1 MTPTIAE
8 LRAGEIW
15 DANLDPIRGVEQSG
29 FRPVLI
35 VSNDWFNRLDTS
47 LVLVT
52 PITGT
57 LRGLRYQVDL
67 TEGEGGL
74 EKASVVMCEQVRSV
88 DSKRLVR
95 RRGLVSAETL
105 ARVREIISMIIMN
118 DPYLDG

>member
-1 MTPTIAE
+1 MTTIAE

-35 VSNDWFNRLDTS
+35 VSNDWFNRLDIS

-57 LRGLRYQVDL
+57 HRGLRYQVDL

-74 EKASVVMCEQVRSV
+74 AKASVAMCEQVRSI
-88 DSKRLVR
+88 DRKRLVR
-95 RRGLVSAETL
+95 RRGRASADTL

-118 DPYLDG
+118 DPYVDG